1 MQFDFVVI
9 GAGMAGLSA
18 AAALAA
24 HGRVCVL
31 EQEEQPAY
39 HSTGRS
45 AALFTLAYGSSA
57 IRALARCSR
66 SVFDEPPEEF
76 DDQPLLTPRTLLMV
90 STADKHA
97 HHVEGLEATRAAGGD
112 VHEIPTEEALRLLP
126 VLREE
131 AAVHAFVCVDTF
143 DIDVHALQ
151 TGFLRQ
157 LRARGG
163 RLETDAGVVGLART
177 DGVWEAETR
186 VGNFRAPIIV
196 NAAGAWADAIAE
208 LAGARPLGLVPKRR
222 TAILFEAADTDIAG
236 WPMAV
241 ASDEAWYFKPD
252 AGKILASPAD
262 ETPSPPCDAQPEDL
276 DVAICVDRIET
287 ATHLKVSRISH
298 RWAGLRTFSADRN
311 PVCGFDSERPGFFWL
326 AGQGGYG
333 IKTAPGLAAIT
344 ESLVTEK
351 ELPQSF
357 IHAGVTTADLSPA
370 RLI

>member
-1 MQFDFVVI
+1 MQFDFVVV

-24 HGRVCVL
+24 HGKVLVL

-57 IRALARCSR
+57 IGALARCSR
-66 SVFDEPPEEF
+66 PLFDNPPEGF
-76 DDQPLLTPRTLLMV
+76 DGQPLLTPRTLLMV
-90 STADKHA
+90 STADKHRF
-97 HHVEGLEATRAAGGD
+97 HIEGLKATRAAGGD
-112 VHEIPTEEALRLLP
+112 VHEVPTAEALRLLP
-126 VLREE
+126 VLRDE

-143 DIDVHALQ
+143 DIDIDGLQ

-163 RLETDAGVVGLART
+163 RLETDAGVVGLSRKN
-177 DGVWEAETR
+177 GVWEAETR
-186 VGNFRAPIIV
+186 AGTFRAPIVV
-196 NAAGAWADAIAE
+196 NAAGAWADTVAE

-222 TAILFEAADTDIAG
+222 TAILFDGADGDIAG

-252 AGKILASPAD
+252 AGKLLASPAD

-276 DVAICVDRIET
+276 DVAVCVDRIET
-287 ATHLKVSRISH
+287 ATRLKVNRISH
-298 RWAGLRTFSADRN
+298 KLAGLRTFSADRN
-311 PVCGFDSERPGFFWL
+311 PVCGFDPERPGFFWL

-333 IKTAPGLAAIT
+333 IKTAPGLAAMT
-344 ESLVTEK
+344 ESLITEM
-351 ELPQSF
+351 EPPQAF
-357 IHAGVTTADLSPA
+357 IQAGVATADLSPR